1 MSSERR
7 FLDLLIAGKVSP
19 DQIDD
24 FVDRWHEAPGGREL
38 HDHLGMTSEEYSLW
52 LRVPDALQYVVAARQ
67 EMKPLAETVAR
78 VCRESRQTAPDTRDA
93 RTARLEEWLSAK
105 GVLI

>member
-1 MSSERR
+1 M
-7 FLDLLIAGKVSP
+7 AGKVSP

-24 FVDRWHEAPGGREL
+24 FVDRWHAAPGGREL
-38 HDHLGMTSEEYSLW
+38 HDSLGMTSEEYSLW
-52 LRVPDALQYVVAARQ
+52 LRVPDALEYVVAARQ

-78 VCRESRQTAPDTRDA
+78 ACKKSRQTAPDEPPEK
-93 RTARLEEWLSAK
+93 TARLEEWLSAK